1 MTIIN
6 FYKNTEVESL
16 VNGIANCSIKIADKL
31 STAAIENL
39 LGEAG
44 SQNIQNETIQKLD
57 LISND
62 IIIKECQEHQL
73 CFGIL
78 SEENEN
84 PIFLDN
90 L

>member
-1 MTIIN
+1 MTIKN

-31 STAAIENL
+31 RTAAIENL

-62 IIIKECQEHQL
+62 IIIKECYLFFIEA
-73 CFGIL
+73 
-78 SEENEN
+78 
-84 PIFLDN
+84 
-90 L
+90 